1 MRNGFQARF
10 DQWLSDWQTMLDQ
23 HAATKYPG
31 KENMRR
37 VLTAERLQKRMRV
50 WCKYA
55 SDANPDGRGNCYA
68 FVDLETG
75 DILKP
80 ASWKAP
86 AKHARGNIFDEQ
98 HGLGAVHV
106 FGVNYLR

>member
-1 MRNGFQARF
+1 MRNDFQARF
-10 DQWLSDWQTMLDQ
+10 DQWLSDWQTMLDK
-23 HAATKYPG
+23 HAATV
-31 KENMRR
+31 NMRR

-50 WCKYA
+50 WCQYA
-55 SDANPDGRGNCYA
+55 SNTNPDDRGSCYA
-68 FVDLETG
+68 FVDLESG

-80 ASWKAP
+80 AGWKAP

-106 FGVNYLR
+106 FGVNYLK